1 MLFKVLGPLEVEL
14 AADDVVVPGGA
25 RARALLAA
33 LLLRPGAVVPVHRL
47 AEVVWGDA
55 QPESV
60 ENAVHVTVA
69 RLRRALGAAGA
80 CVVTRAPGYLLD
92 LRGARVDADLF
103 EEWCRAARTRM
114 DVDPAE
120 AARLLD
126 DALALWRGPAFG
138 DLADGFARP
147 AAVRLEEL
155 RRGAAED
162 RAEALLRTGAVE
174 QAVAAAGDLAAAHP
188 LAERPV
194 AVLVRGLAATGRT
207 ADALDAYRRLACVMR
222 EELGL
227 DPSPELRELH
237 GRLLREELVVP
248 APAGVRLPRRPSPLV
263 GRDEELGAIAAALGE
278 GPLVTLTGPGGVGK
292 SLFVN

>member
-1 MLFKVLGPLEVEL
+1 MRRSPCCSRCLVRSRSSSPS
-14 AADDVVVPGGA
+14 DDVVVPGGA

-47 AEVVWGDA
+47 AEVVWGEA

-114 DVDPAE
+114 DADPAE

-162 RAEALLRTGAVE
+162 RAEALLRAGAVE
-174 QAVAAAGDLAAAHP
+174 QALAAAGDLAATHP

-207 ADALDAYRRLACVMR
+207 ADALEAYRRLAGVMR

-227 DPSPELRELH
+227 DPLAGTPGVARAAAPRGVGGACT
-237 GRLLREELVVP
+237 GRRP
-248 APAGVRLPRRPSPLV
+248 AAAAAVAADRPGRGAGCGRVRAGGRPAGDAHRPGW
-263 GRDEELGAIAAALGE
+263 GR
-278 GPLVTLTGPGGVGK
+278 
-292 SLFVN
+292 